1 MIRMSVLAATAL
13 AGAALATPA
22 LAGEVTVTLTNIRA
36 DAGDL
41 YVSLQSEAQ
50 FMQAAALAGKTVEN
64 PKNGTVTVTFA
75 DVPDGQYALMVWHDI
90 DGDGTFSMGPQ
101 GPTDGWSMIGADEL
115 RGMPTF
121 AAQSFTLDGSATVTE
136 PVLYPRD
143 GE

>member
-22 LAGEVTVTLTNIRA
+22 LAGEVTVTLTNVRA

-50 FMQAAALAGKTVEN
+50 FMQEDAVTGEMLAN
-64 PKNGTVTVTFA
+64 PQDDTVTVTFD

-90 DGDGTFSMGPQ
+90 DGDGEFSMGPM
-101 GPTDGWSMIGADEL
+101 GPTDGWAMIGASDL

-121 AAQSFTLDGSATVTE
+121 AAQSFTLDGSASVTE
-136 PVLYPRD
+136 RVLYPRE
-143 GE
+143 GA